1 KDPHDVVKAGD
12 VVQVK
17 VLEVDLVRKRIALT
31 LRMSDE
37 PGSSAKAASGMQR
50 VEKVGAGETAIKRAD
65 HGKKPA
71 NARPASPA
79 QPGGA
84 MADAFAR
91 LKR

>member
-1 KDPHDVVKAGD
+1 MAPPGCAGD

-31 LRMSDE
+31 MRMSDE
-37 PGSSAKAASGMQR
+37 PDQAK
-50 VEKVGAGETAIKRAD
+50 KVGAGDTAARRPEQ
-65 HGKKPA
+65 GKKPA
-71 NARPASPA
+71 SRQSPSPA